1 MSTEEDINVD
11 EIPEDQ
17 LAPLLLVEKTALD
30 KIITSKQ
37 KRDTK
42 YKNAKIVIEKD
53 YSQYKEKNEENII
66 KYNKLIELK
75 SKDKSLVYNTNE
87 SAIVANVTKKLKE
100 VDQSYLELKVAYDKD
115 IENLNLKF
123 REQERKN
130 IQNRHL
136 RYRKEIEAIEKQQE
150 KDQEAKEEE
159 DRLLLQAQREERHRI
174 EAEERKRKEKADK
187 VNQLRKRKKERLAKR
202 TKELDTLSRQFV
214 ALTELV
220 DSTEEELNDITKT
233 PYEKEVINRR
243 LEKIHIVRHRTQ
255 HRKERRE
262 KITLGDR
269 LDTDVESDTELSDGG
284 FSTLESEG
292 DYHQSTFPTQT
303 KQIERKAKRFK
314 KPKKPKAPKKGD
326 TSDENTSDSSTDEDG
341 MAKVKLNLGDLP
353 KFTGEDP
360 KKFPSLHLVEFE
372 DCLDS
377 VGLGWRDK
385 TDKDEAE
392 QIVVKFKNS
401 LKGNARRWYKSF
413 YNDET
418 DMKIEKWNQ
427 VRTEFLK
434 TFSPTGGTT
443 EEQHKAW
450 KDLKWDPDKESIDN
464 FTYKFNELGD
474 ELNKSETERF
484 NSFRSCM
491 PSTTYLMTSECKT
504 INAIVLKLK
513 TCLAFGVPGIKSNT
527 STNTTTTNTSRAI
540 YGHEGR

>member
-1 MSTEEDINVD
+1 MSAEEDINVD

-37 KRDTK
+37 KRDIK
-42 YKNAKIVIEKD
+42 YNNAKIVIERD

-66 KYNKLIELK
+66 KYNKLIEQK
-75 SKDKSLVYNTNE
+75 SKDKTLVYNTNE
-87 SAIVANVTKKLKE
+87 SAIVANVTKKIKE
-100 VDQSYLELKVAYDKD
+100 VDQSYLELKAAYDKD

-123 REQERKN
+123 QEQERKN

-136 RYRKEIEAIEKQQE
+136 RYRKEIEAIEKKKE

-159 DRLLLQAQREERHRI
+159 DRLLIQAQREERHKR
-174 EAEERKRKEKADK
+174 EAEERKRKEKEDK

-202 TKELDTLSRQFV
+202 TKELDALSRQFV

-220 DSTEEELNDITKT
+220 DSTEEGLNDITKT
-233 PYEKEVINRR
+233 PYEKEVIHRK
-243 LEKIHIVRHRTQ
+243 LEKLHVVRHITQ

-269 LDTDVESDTELSDGG
+269 LETDIESDTELSDGG

-303 KQIERKAKRFK
+303 KQIERRAKRFRKPK
-314 KPKKPKAPKKGD
+314 KPKKPKAPRKGD
-326 TSDENTSDSSTDEDG
+326 TSDEDTSDSSTDEHG
-341 MAKVKLNLGDLP
+341 MARVKLNLGDLP

-377 VGLGWRDK
+377 VGLGWRGMN
-385 TDKDEAE
+385 DKDEAE

-418 DMKIEKWNQ
+418 NMDIAKWKD
-427 VRTEFLK
+427 VKTEFLK
-434 TFSPTGGTT
+434 TFSPTGGTK

-450 KDLKWDPDKESIDN
+450 KDLKWDPDKDSIDN

-474 ELNKSETERF
+474 ELEKSETERF

-504 INAIVLKLK
+504 INEIVLKLK
-513 TCLAFGVPGIKSNT
+513 TCLAFGYQVLNLIQAQIQPPQHQSC
-527 STNTTTTNTSRAI
+527 
-540 YGHEGR
+540 HLWP